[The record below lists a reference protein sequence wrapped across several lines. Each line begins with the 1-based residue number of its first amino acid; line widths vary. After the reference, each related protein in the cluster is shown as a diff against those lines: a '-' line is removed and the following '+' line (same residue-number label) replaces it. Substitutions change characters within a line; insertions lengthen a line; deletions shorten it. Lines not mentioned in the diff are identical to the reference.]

1 MTNIKTFMIYAIC
14 FYIVIILIM
23 FILVITACEV
33 AVGLAIFILNQR
45 LNKTIDIG
53 DLKTLK
59 D

>member
-1 MTNIKTFMIYAIC
+1 M
-14 FYIVIILIM
+14 IM

-33 AVGLAIFILNQR
+33 AIGLAIFILNQR

-53 DLKTLK
+53 ELDSLR